1 MTRRTDKRSFF
12 VPQSLTMNNEAKR
25 EFKAGSVVNL
35 MAIDCQRIQDVT
47 SNLWI
52 VLSAPLQVSACFSLS
67 ASLSASLSVCLR
79 ACVCVCVCVFVFV

>member
-52 VLSAPLQVSACFSLS
+52 VLSAPLQVSACFSLC
-67 ASLSASLSVCLR
+67 LSVRQSVCLSP
-79 ACVCVCVCVFVFV
+79 CVCVCVCVCVME